1 MTGSSV
7 VSLIV
12 NKDDLVNTDFE
23 EFAEKIYLLE
33 NDNGEVVLEN
43 VAAEYGD
50 ELQDVIVMAERAWN
64 EVYFF
69 FFFGVSCEDFCF
81 GPIF

>member
-64 EVYFF
+64 EGYIECLEV
-69 FFFGVSCEDFCF
+69 
-81 GPIF
+81 